1 MIHPLIKPK
10 KVKSAPST
18 VVFAPTEEIK
28 RLMTRAVNSGQNF
41 QARPPLS
48 GQFSFTQR
56 GRTGIVGPAVGSP
69 AAVLALEPLL
79 ASGTSRVVVVG
90 TCGGL
95 CPTAPKSSASL
106 FDLVFPRGTVSEEGT
121 SSLYGSKGN
130 TSSKPSALQLEL
142 EAALLPLSESSK
154 TGVIWTTDAPYRET
168 WEKVQRYHSMGAVAV
183 EMEYAAIAQICKVYN
198 AELAAV
204 FVVSDLL
211 GKTWLNGMGQAK
223 LKDKLNSICS
233 LVLRLIDEDDT
244 RGQTGNKS
252 ELKASQDR
260 KKMGSAS

>member
-10 KVKSAPST
+10 KVKSAPTT
-18 VVFAPTEEIK
+18 VVFAPTENIK
-28 RLMTRAVNSGQNF
+28 RLMTKAVNSGENF

-56 GRTGIVGPAVGSP
+56 GKTGIVGPAVGSP

-95 CPTAPKSSASL
+95 CPTAPKNSASL

-121 SSLYGSKGN
+121 SSLYGSKEN
-130 TSSKPSALQLEL
+130 TSSGPSALQLEL

-168 WEKVQRYHSMGAVAV
+168 WEKVQHYHSMGAVAV
-183 EMEYAAIAQICKVYN
+183 EMEYAAIAQICKIYD

-223 LKDKLNSICS
+223 LKEKLSSICS
-233 LVLRLIDEDDT
+233 LVLRLIDEDNK
-244 RGQTGNKS
+244 RGKTINKRQINS
-252 ELKASQDR
+252 SQD
-260 KKMGSAS
+260 KQEIGSAN